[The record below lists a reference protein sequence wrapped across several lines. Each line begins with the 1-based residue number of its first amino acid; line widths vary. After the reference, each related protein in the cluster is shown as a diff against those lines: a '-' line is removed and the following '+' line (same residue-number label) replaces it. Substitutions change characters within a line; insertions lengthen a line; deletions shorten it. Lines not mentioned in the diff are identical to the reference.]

1 MNPEEVVPNDYLRRA
16 RSLKGW
22 SQAELAEQIGTSFE
36 MVSRWERGISFPGPY
51 YRERLCATLGATAE
65 ELGFVRNLE
74 ASLTQL
80 PSPLIFLASSH
91 VDAEKTIVSHLKT
104 AFQERGITLWSSR
117 QFGRQETNIARP
129 ALREA
134 IRNAQVILVIIS
146 PETRS
151 SRYIREAL
159 EIARQYQRPVCGVWI
174 EGEDWREYLPEDN
187 SELATPIDARK
198 GFDAALSQEVTVAL
212 KRVGIHSSDTGIPAP
227 EVSNTGVEPLP
238 ATLPS
243 ALEATIPVRQRTRS
257 FSGITKGLLI
267 GLAVLVIAGGILGSL
282 RLFGMFGARSGTPT
296 AAVVRGGTWTDDSVG
311 DTRSLI
317 ANGPLSVAGSQIM
330 QALYLPLFYGDPQ
343 GAIHPGAATEIPTVQ
358 NGGIS
363 AGATI
368 WTFHLRPHLVWSD
381 GQPYDARDVDYT
393 LKLRRNPAFSAR
405 IPIIG
410 PIGLELISSVDVSA
424 DYLSIT
430 FHLKRSYIPFLQ
442 YWVDAYFAPLPAHH
456 FSSMAPDQILKSPDN
471 LNPQVV
477 SGPFMMAES
486 EPGDH
491 YTVVRNPR
499 YYRAREGLPY
509 LDKIVFRIVDG
520 GDIIL
525 KDLQAGTIDSAY
537 FLDVSKM
544 QAYQQLHGYTLITPP
559 TSNNFEALYFNFHNT
574 VLASHPEVRQAMAMA
589 VDHQAL
595 VQANPQGLATP
606 LCTDHGSFYH
616 PGYEPNP
623 PCPVFDPVAANKLLD
638 DNGWAKGPDRVR
650 TRGNERLE
658 FEYSV
663 QAGGI
668 DDTNVEVIVQ
678 RIIQRNMQAI
688 GIKLDIQNYPHP
700 TFFPFLSEGKA
711 SPATGAVAGRYDIA
725 EVLNFFAYDPD
736 DSSLLACDQIYP
748 NGGNIDFYCNPALD
762 ALYSQELTTADP
774 GERQQ
779 LFNQIHQLYLTEF
792 PFITLYSPLDLDIVR
807 KGTHHNYIPSP
818 YDGPAINIWEWW
830 CDNGKC

>member
-1 MNPEEVVPNDYLRRA
+1 MKPEEVVPNDYLRRA

-198 GFDAALSQEVTVAL
+198 GFDAALSQEITVAL

-227 EVSNTGVEPLP
+227 EVSNTGVGPLP

-282 RLFGMFGARSGTPT
+282 RLFGVFGARSGAPT
-296 AAVVRGGTWTDDSVG
+296 VTAVRGGTWTEDSVG
-311 DTRSLI
+311 DARSLI
-317 ANGPLSVAGSQIM
+317 PNGPLSPTSADM
-330 QALYLPLFYGDPQ
+330 EQALYLPLFYGDQQ
-343 GAIHPGAATEIPTVQ
+343 GVIHPGAATEIPTVL
-358 NGGIS
+358 NGDIS
-363 AGATI
+363 ADATT
-368 WTFHLRPHLVWSD
+368 WTFHLRPQLVWSD

-393 LKLRRNPAFSAR
+393 LKLRLSHALSAR
-405 IPIIG
+405 IPVIG
-410 PIGLELISSVDVSA
+410 PTGLELINSVDISA
-424 DYLSIT
+424 DHLSIT
-430 FHLKRSYIPFLQ
+430 FHLKRSYVPFLQ

-456 FSSMAPDQILKSPDN
+456 FSSMTPEQILKSPDN

-486 EPGDH
+486 VPGDH
-491 YTVVRNPR
+491 YAVVRNPR
-499 YYRAREGLPY
+499 YYRASEGLPY
-509 LDKIVFRIVDG
+509 LVKVVFRTVDM
-520 GDIIL
+520 DTIL
-525 KDLQAGTIDSAY
+525 KDLQAGTIDSASL
-537 FLDVSKM
+537 LDVSKM
-544 QAYQQLHGYTLITPP
+544 QAYQQLHGYTLISSP
-559 TSNNFEALYFNFHNT
+559 SSSNFEALYFNFHNT
-574 VLASHPEVRQAMAMA
+574 VLASHREVRLAMAMA
-589 VDHQAL
+589 IDHQAL
-595 VQANPQGLATP
+595 IQANPPGLATP

-616 PGYEPNP
+616 PGYEPNA
-623 PCPVFDPVAANKLLD
+623 PCPEFDPVTANKLLD
-638 DNGWAKGPDRVR
+638 DNGWVKGPDGVR

-658 FEYSV
+658 FEYSSAEPIPSL
-663 QAGGI
+663 QPFQTAI
-668 DDTNVEVIVQ
+668 EAIV
-678 RIIQRNMQAI
+678 QRNMQAI
-688 GIKLDIQNYPHP
+688 GIKLDIQNYPHDIFWGSVVP
-700 TFFPFLSEGKA
+700 EGKA
-711 SPATGAVAGRYDIA
+711 SPPTGAVAGRYDIA
-725 EVLNFFAYDPD
+725 EFENWFGYDPD
-736 DSSLLACDQIYP
+736 DSSLLACNQIYP
-748 NGGNIDFYCNPALD
+748 NGGNTDFYCNPALD
-762 ALYSQELTTADP
+762 ALYRQELTTADP
-774 GERQQ
+774 GLRQQ
-779 LFNQIHQLYLTEF
+779 TFNQIHAIYLTEF
-792 PFITLYSPLDLDIVR
+792 PFITLYSPYDLDIAH
-807 KGTHHNYIPSP
+807 KGTYNYLPNAVASP
-818 YDGPAINIWEWW
+818 DVNIWEWW